1 MSRGKARSVW
11 RGNFFL
17 QKAFFW
23 LWNLRISA
31 RRFADKP
38 SCNSSGFEFIQIES
52 LGKVPWGHPHIHL
65 QQKGWCKLG
74 SYSEFREFVLS
85 FWKRE
90 RERKPEGT
98 KNQTVPIADTFQSR
112 FNISGQVTWCG
123 NAPFAALPSDS
134 FLHQGGVNCH
144 SFCCG
149 LFGVWNVWQL
159 WNKYYKCNL
168 SRSQGQCGD
177 VEALGLLSQIQESQ
191 IPESVQLVLKVFSTK
206 KHGVIQPK

>member
-17 QKAFFW
+17 QKTFFW

-90 RERKPEGT
+90 RERENRREPRT
-98 KNQTVPIADTFQSR
+98 RQCRSPIPFNLDSTYQAKSPGVEMRPLQPCHPILFCIREESTAIHFVADF
-112 FNISGQVTWCG
+112 SGCEMCDSYETNTTSATCRDPKDNVEMLKLL
-123 NAPFAALPSDS
+123 AS
-134 FLHQGGVNCH
+134 FLRFK
-144 SFCCG
+144 S
-149 LFGVWNVWQL
+149 L
-159 WNKYYKCNL
+159 KY
-168 SRSQGQCGD
+168 Q
-177 VEALGLLSQIQESQ
+177 
-191 IPESVQLVLKVFSTK
+191 KVSSWF
-206 KHGVIQPK
+206 